1 LQAIATAVSPHLSV
15 TVSGTDTDWVAEFQ
29 PTEIATNDFPE
40 VQVTKVSRGAA
51 FEFQPRKSIPLTV
64 L

>member
-1 LQAIATAVSPHLSV
+1 VSV
-15 TVSGTDTDWVAEFQ
+15 TVTGTDTDWVAEFQ